1 MTIPVQLRFV
11 DNTFRN
17 TQKNIIESNIDIEP
31 PYKTS
36 FILHD
41 EDVTVDIEP
50 GFELS
55 IGNGCILIIEENSSK

>member
-1 MTIPVQLRFV
+1 MTIPVQLGFV
-11 DNTFRN
+11 DNTFRD
-17 TQKNIIESNIDIEP
+17 TQKNVIESNINIEP

-50 GFELS
+50 GFQLS
-55 IGNGCILIIEENSSK
+55 VGNGCILIIEEN

>member
-1 MTIPVQLRFV
+1 MTIPVQLGFV
-11 DNTFRN
+11 DNTFRD
-17 TQKNIIESNIDIEP
+17 TQKNVVESNIDIEP

-41 EDVTVDIEP
+41 EDVTVYIEP

-55 IGNGCILIIEENSSK
+55 IGDGCILIIEEN

>member
-1 MTIPVQLRFV
+1 MTIPVQLSFV
-11 DNTFRN
+11 DNTFRD
-17 TQKNIIESNIDIEP
+17 TQKNVIESNIDIEP

-50 GFELS
+50 GFQLS
-55 IGNGCILIIEENSSK
+55 IGNGCILIIEEN

>member
-1 MTIPVQLRFV
+1 MTIPVQLAFV
-11 DNTFRN
+11 DNTFRD
-17 TQKNIIESNIDIEP
+17 TQKNVIESNIDIEP

-55 IGNGCILIIEENSSK
+55 IGDGCILIIEEN

>member
-1 MTIPVQLRFV
+1 MTIPVQLAFV
-11 DNTFRN
+11 DNTFRD
-17 TQKNIIESNIDIEP
+17 TQKNVIESNIDIEP

-50 GFELS
+50 GFQLS
-55 IGNGCILIIEENSSK
+55 VGNGCILIIEEN

>member
-1 MTIPVQLRFV
+1 MTIPVQLGFV

-17 TQKNIIESNIDIEP
+17 TEKNVVESNIDIEP

-50 GFELS
+50 GFQLS
-55 IGNGCILIIEENSSK
+55 IGDGCILIIEEN

>member
-1 MTIPVQLRFV
+1 MTIPVQLAFV
-11 DNTFRN
+11 DNTFRD
-17 TQKNIIESNIDIEP
+17 TQKNVIESNIDIEP

-50 GFELS
+50 GFQLS
-55 IGNGCILIIEENSSK
+55 IGNGCILIIEEN

>member
-1 MTIPVQLRFV
+1 MTIPVQLGFV

-17 TQKNIIESNIDIEP
+17 TQKNVVESNIDIEP
-31 PYKTS
+31 PFKTS

-50 GFELS
+50 GFQLS
-55 IGNGCILIIEENSSK
+55 VGDGCILIIEEN

>member
-1 MTIPVQLRFV
+1 MTIPVQLGFV

-17 TQKNIIESNIDIEP
+17 TQKNVVESNIDIEP

-55 IGNGCILIIEENSSK
+55 IGDGCILIIEEN

>member
-1 MTIPVQLRFV
+1 MTIPVQLKFV

-17 TQKNIIESNIDIEP
+17 TQKNVVESNIDIEP

-41 EDVTVDIEP
+41 EDATVDIES
-50 GFELS
+50 GSTLS
-55 IGNGCILIIEENSSK
+55 IGDGCILIIEEN

>member
-1 MTIPVQLRFV
+1 MTIPVQLGFV

-17 TQKNIIESNIDIEP
+17 TQKNVVESNIDIEP

-41 EDVTVDIEP
+41 QDVTVDIEP
-50 GFELS
+50 GIQLS
-55 IGNGCILIIEENSSK
+55 IGTGCVLIIEEN